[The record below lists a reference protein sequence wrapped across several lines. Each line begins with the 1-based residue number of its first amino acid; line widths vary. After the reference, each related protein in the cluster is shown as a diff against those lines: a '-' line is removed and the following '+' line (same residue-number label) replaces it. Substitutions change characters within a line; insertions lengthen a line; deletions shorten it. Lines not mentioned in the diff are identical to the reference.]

1 MPPLDFEAYVREQFA
16 DIRSQLNRIETRL
29 DAYQEQV
36 ARDTLDRSLDIERRL
51 TALEGSVQ
59 ARSVLGALAI
69 VISTILSTLFPTPG
83 SR

>member
-1 MPPLDFEAYVREQFA
+1 MPPLDFEAYVREQFT

-51 TALEGSVQ
+51 TALEGNVQ